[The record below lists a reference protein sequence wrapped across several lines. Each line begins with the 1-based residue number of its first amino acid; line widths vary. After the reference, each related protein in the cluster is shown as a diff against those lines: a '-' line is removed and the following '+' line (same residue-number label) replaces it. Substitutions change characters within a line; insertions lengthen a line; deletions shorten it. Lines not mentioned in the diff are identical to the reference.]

1 MKALCS
7 KRAAHTQ
14 ECDEVK
20 KKKTKLKELSHTKV
34 ENVIEAKFSK
44 ADTIVP
50 VGLAHSFNRSFQ
62 NAVFKQYL
70 EGMKQIDV
78 LWDKSFDK
86 KILN

>member
-7 KRAAHTQ
+7 KRAAHTN
-14 ECDEVK
+14 ERDEVK

-44 ADTIVP
+44 ANTIVP
-50 VGLAHSFNRSFQ
+50 VVLAHFFDRSFQ

-70 EGMKQIDV
+70 GGMKQIDV